1 MSSSDSMRTFVPIS
15 PFFFTPAMVL
25 YNHRE
30 ESIEMYKDEVMKLLE
45 RLHDDSPLWKMI
57 YTLLIKLRP

>member
-1 MSSSDSMRTFVPIS
+1 
-15 PFFFTPAMVL
+15 
-25 YNHRE
+25 
-30 ESIEMYKDEVMKLLE
+30 MYKYEVMKLLE